1 LLYPALFSAFNIYLF
16 FGFFFFVAFNLFY
29 LAQLSLSLASSYP
42 YQYAKV
48 RSGRKGEEMGGM
60 GAGVGVACWKLLAR
74 RGS

>member
-48 RSGRKGEEMGGM
+48 RSGRKGDEMGG
-60 GAGVGVACWKLLAR
+60 GVEWAWHVGNFWLGEAAD
-74 RGS
+74 